1 MGRHWIVK
9 PGKSGGGRGV
19 QVPSYGGIERKGFGF
34 FSGDVQLK
42 MWKNLCIHKELMLI

>member
-1 MGRHWIVK
+1 MK

-34 FSGDVQLK
+34 EGDVQLK
-42 MWKNLCIHKELMLI
+42 MWKNFCIHKELMLI